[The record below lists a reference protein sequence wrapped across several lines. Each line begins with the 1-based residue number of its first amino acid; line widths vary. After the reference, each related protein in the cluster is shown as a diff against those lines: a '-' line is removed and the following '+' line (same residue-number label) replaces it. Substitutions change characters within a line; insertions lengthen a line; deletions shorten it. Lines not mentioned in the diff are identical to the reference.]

1 MTQDNRHPRAGSP
14 LALERVSRTG
24 DGAVVIYGYPYGG
37 FSFLFVF
44 FTGTAKVM
52 THLLVLE
59 LMVSVWGT
67 EHGLLGTTFLG
78 RQVQ

>member
-1 MTQDNRHPRAGSP
+1 M
-14 LALERVSRTG
+14 
-24 DGAVVIYGYPYGG
+24 
-37 FSFLFVF
+37 FVF